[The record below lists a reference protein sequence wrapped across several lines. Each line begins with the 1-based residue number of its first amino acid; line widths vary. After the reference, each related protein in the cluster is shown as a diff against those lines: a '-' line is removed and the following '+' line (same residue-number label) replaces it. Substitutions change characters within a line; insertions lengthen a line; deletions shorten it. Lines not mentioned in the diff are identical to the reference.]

1 MSRLLSHSGYFRAG
15 PALTALLLALLSF
28 TAGAEVA
35 PDRRLAYHAA
45 SPPWLRAIGMLTVP
59 TVKYQDGRARNH
71 REDCSATLV
80 TGRRGRPADII
91 VTAWHCLEF
100 YQDLSKPI
108 TFTLGN
114 ALHGRVSHRARRL
127 TDGGGMY
134 ADWAILRL
142 QQAIPAER
150 VPAIQLHPGTADPA
164 RGITAAGYSRD
175 PGLGQRGQQL
185 TYDPTCRILQREGL
199 LVQSDCAA
207 HRGASG
213 GAVVQISDEGVA
225 QLSGVISQGDGE
237 ALLLYVPVEGFRRA
251 LAQYL

>member
-1 MSRLLSHSGYFRAG
+1 VSRKLSHSRYFHPG
-15 PALTALLLALLSF
+15 LPFTVILLALLSVD
-28 TAGAEVA
+28 AGAEVA
-35 PDRRLAYHAA
+35 ADGRLAYDEA
-45 SPPWLRAIGMLTVP
+45 SPPWLRAVGVLTVP

-80 TGRRGRPADII
+80 TGRRGQPADII

-100 YQDLSKPI
+100 YRDLSKPI

-114 ALHGRVSHRARRL
+114 TLQGGVSHRARRL
-127 TDGGGMY
+127 ADGGGMS

-142 QQAIPAER
+142 QRAIPADS
-150 VPAIQLHPGTADPA
+150 VSAIQVHPGVADPQ

-175 PGLGQRGQQL
+175 TDRQQRGRQL
-185 TYDPTCRILQREGL
+185 TYDPTCRILQREEL

-207 HRGASG
+207 HKGASG
-213 GAVVQISDEGVA
+213 GAVVQISAEGVA

-237 ALLLYVPVEGFRRA
+237 AVLLYVPVDEFRQV
-251 LAQYL
+251 LARYL